1 MGSVLIIEENR
12 RTLKE
17 QFHCAW
23 QKVQNILG
31 RGQSDV
37 RKKKKNHK
45 ASSTKSEE
53 HNYNEMNESQ
63 TFKCQKDNSIW
74 KKANNKL
81 FLSL

>member
-37 RKKKKNHK
+37 RKKIIK

-74 KKANNKL
+74 KKANKL